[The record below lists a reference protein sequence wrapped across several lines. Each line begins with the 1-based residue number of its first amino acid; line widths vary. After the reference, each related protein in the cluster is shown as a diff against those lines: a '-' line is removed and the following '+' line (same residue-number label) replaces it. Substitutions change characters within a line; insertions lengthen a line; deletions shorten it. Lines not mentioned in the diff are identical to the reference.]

1 MSMKIVTIDIEGDG
15 LSRDLNKKLFPEGGH
30 YDPDTRLWCITFTD
44 DKGTDTYVCKLPTQP
59 RQGRKAYHEAATKV
73 PKEING
79 HKVTEVTDYWSFLN
93 TIYLLLKLYKASGYK
108 ICFKGYG
115 KYDYDKDMLEIVFKK
130 FDIDTDVLDCLINVY
145 KATVGRWKETPK
157 QIYTGKRI
165 PNQEYLINGLTHN
178 IEDSMQLYNIT
189 REYVQ
194 RTAN

>member
-1 MSMKIVTIDIEGDG
+1 MKLVTIDIEGDA
-15 LSRDLNKKLFPEGGH
+15 LVAEINQRLFPEGGH

-59 RQGRKAYHEAATKV
+59 RQGRKAHHKAATKV

-93 TIYLLLKLYKASGYK
+93 TIYLLLKLYKLSGYK

-115 KYDYDKDMLEIVFKK
+115 KYNYDKDMLEIVFKK
-130 FDIDTDVLDCLINVY
+130 FNIDTDVLDCLINVY
-145 KATVGRWKETPK
+145 KATVGRWKESPK
-157 QIYTGKRI
+157 QVKKGEYI
-165 PNQEYLINGLTHN
+165 PNQQYMNNGIKHN
-178 IEDSMQLYNIT
+178 IEDSIQLYNIV